1 MIGPAIEGESAVA
14 WCDNSSWVQSVRYA
28 KPKDQR
34 LRHLLAMRQDLE
46 KRFNTSVHSAYVNTK
61 LNVVADLASR
71 GDVDDALT
79 ELARSGWTRDKVR
92 LIDLNKNPELG
103 PPDMTQ
109 LLDILREATLAKN
122 LCR

>member
-1 MIGPAIEGESAVA
+1 MAEIVNLAMIGPAIEGESAVA

-92 LIDLNKNPELG
+92 LIDLNRR
-103 PPDMTQ
+103 
-109 LLDILREATLAKN
+109 ILT
-122 LCR
+122 